1 MQARKEAPRAPVP
14 HRARAEL
21 RSGNCLVTLVLA
33 TGLPPLESE
42 GARRVLRA
50 AIAEAEEALE
60 CRLVRFAAQGR
71 ELLLVVE
78 APGREALARAMKGF
92 CVRLA
97 RGLNRLAGRSGPVFE
112 CRYAVA
118 ELAPVPVEGASDP
131 AEPAS
136 ATNRTA
142 RERRGAV
149 RAPSAQPAEPRR
161 ARAPA
166 RPPRTRARR
175 RRRRAALS
183 ARGAGP

>member
-1 MQARKEAPRAPVP
+1 MQARKEVLRAPVP
-14 HRARAEL
+14 HRARADL
-21 RSGNCLVTLVLA
+21 CSGNCLVTLVLA
-33 TGLPPLESE
+33 AGLPPLESE

-78 APGREALARAMKGF
+78 APGREALARAMKGL

-112 CRYAVA
+112 GRYAVA
-118 ELAPVPVEGASDP
+118 ELAPVEGASDP

-136 ATNRTA
+136 AMNGTA
-142 RERRGAV
+142 RERRGAG
-149 RAPSAQPAEPRR
+149 RAPSTLPAEPRR
-161 ARAPA
+161 GRAPA

-183 ARGAGP
+183 GGGAGP